1 MTIDVT
7 HAYTSQQRRARAV
20 YRSIADKR
28 PQVGILAAELA
39 VLALMM
45 LVAAGLVGL
54 RTWLMMP
61 N

>member
-7 HAYTSQQRRARAV
+7 NAYTPHQRRARAV
-20 YRSIADKR
+20 YRSIATKR

-39 VLALMM
+39 VLAVMM
-45 LVAAGLVGL
+45 LVAAGLVAL

>member
-20 YRSIADKR
+20 YRSIAGKR

-45 LVAAGLVGL
+45 IVAAGLVAL

>member
-1 MTIDVT
+1 MTLNVT

-20 YRSIADKR
+20 YRSVAGKR

-39 VLALMM
+39 ILALMM
-45 LVAAGLVGL
+45 LAAGGL
-54 RTWLMMP
+54 IALRSWLMMP